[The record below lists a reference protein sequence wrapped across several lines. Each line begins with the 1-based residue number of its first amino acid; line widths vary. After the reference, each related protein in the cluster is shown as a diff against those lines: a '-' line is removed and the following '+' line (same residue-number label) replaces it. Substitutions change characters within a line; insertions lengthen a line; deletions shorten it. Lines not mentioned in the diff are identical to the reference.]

1 MLLNLLERMAARR
14 RRPGASPV
22 WTAAAFATFLLRL
35 YRRRSAR
42 DELAL
47 REVLA
52 PGETLVIT
60 HTTQPR
66 G

>member
-1 MLLNLLERMAARR
+1 MLLHFLERMAARR
-14 RRPGASPV
+14 RRPGASPI
-22 WTAAAFATFLLRL
+22 WTAFAFATFLLRL

-47 REVLA
+47 REVLP

-60 HTTQPR
+60 HTNQPR